1 MCSVTWVPEQIYLV
15 MICLLTYFALP
26 AAPAVKGS
34 GVNGVLYAVEPMD
47 ACSPLRTKAI
57 EGSVS
62 PFALVI
68 RGGCQ
73 FDDKVRNA
81 QNAGFKAAVV
91 YDNEDN
97 GVLVSSNDSDIIFFY
112 HSSYMLSFISAH
124 KGVLLYKDL
133 SISCP

>member
-1 MCSVTWVPEQIYLV
+1 MV
-15 MICLLTYFALP
+15 YFY
-26 AAPAVKGS
+26 V
-34 GVNGVLYAVEPMD
+34 VEPMD

-57 EGSVS
+57 KGSVS

-68 RGGCQ
+68 RGRCQ

-81 QNAGFKAAVV
+81 HNAGFKAAVV

>member
-1 MCSVTWVPEQIYLV
+1 MASFVDLYDS
-15 MICLLTYFALP
+15 FFFLP

-47 ACSPLRTKAI
+47 ACSPLKTKAI
-57 EGSVS
+57 GGSVS

-68 RGGCQ
+68 RGGCH

-91 YDNEDN
+91 YDTEDN
-97 GVLVSSNDSDIIFFY
+97 GVLVSSNDPDIISFFY
-112 HSSYMLSFISAH
+112 HSISYMQFFISTH
-124 KGVLLYKDL
+124 KGVLRGYKHL
-133 SISCP
+133 IISCP

>member
-1 MCSVTWVPEQIYLV
+1 MCNVTWVPEQIYLV
-15 MICLLTYFALP
+15 MKCLLTFFALP
-26 AAPAVKGS
+26 AAPAVKVS
-34 GVNGVLYAVEPMD
+34 GVNGVLYVVEPMD
-47 ACSPLRTKAI
+47 ARSPLRTKAI
-57 EGSVS
+57 KGSVS